1 MSPDLGPWAD
11 AEPQVR
17 QAPHQPSQVRASGLA
32 GHSLAQVADGWVW
45 DQWDPGSRALS
56 ACSPRGHPG
65 MSELSGAL
73 AHPLC
78 WLGVSLLPMGTEV
91 PLLPTIKSGSNILP

>member
-1 MSPDLGPWAD
+1 
-11 AEPQVR
+11 
-17 QAPHQPSQVRASGLA
+17 
-32 GHSLAQVADGWVW
+32 
-45 DQWDPGSRALS
+45 
-56 ACSPRGHPG
+56 